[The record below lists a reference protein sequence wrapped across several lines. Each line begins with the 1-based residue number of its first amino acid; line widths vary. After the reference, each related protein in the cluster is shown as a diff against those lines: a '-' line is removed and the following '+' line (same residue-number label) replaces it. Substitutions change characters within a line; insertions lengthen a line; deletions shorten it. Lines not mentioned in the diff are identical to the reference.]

1 MQNRIVTSTYTGLII
16 IMMMSSF
23 FSYAQPSAAEIEA
36 DTLVSQQNYEGA
48 LDLYNKVI
56 DKIKPDSEEEY
67 QLYYKRAVCHYGL
80 QNFEE
85 ALKDINTVIEKYPQP
100 QAKLLRAYI
109 YQELENYEAQ
119 LTDLNELLTLNPDN
133 VEMIQWRASVLM
145 ESGKYDEAQKDIRKL
160 LQYQSSPD
168 LKSYLGLTYYYQ
180 SNPDS
185 ALIIFDEVIKEDPN
199 FVQSYLY
206 AASLC
211 LDEEA
216 YELALTYINKGLQ
229 TEPSN
234 PTFQFYK
241 GIALVES
248 DQQKEGCRC
257 LTKAFQAGID
267 DVADYLKQYCYGAD

>member
-1 MQNRIVTSTYTGLII
+1 MV
-16 IMMMSSF
+16 MSSF
-23 FSYAQPSAAEIEA
+23 FSYAQPSAQEIEA
-36 DTLVSQQNYEGA
+36 DTLVSQQNYEAA
-48 LDLYNKVI
+48 LALYNKII
-56 DKIKPDSEEEY
+56 DKTRPDTEEEY
-67 QLYYKRAVCHYGL
+67 QLYYKRAVCYYGL

-85 ALKDINTVIEKYPQP
+85 ALKDINMVIEKYPQP

-119 LTDLNELLTLNPDN
+119 LADLNELLSLNPDN
-133 VEMIQWRASVLM
+133 PEMIQWRASVLM

-160 LQYQSSPD
+160 LRYQSSPD

-185 ALIIFDEVIKEDPN
+185 ALIIFDEIIKEDPN
-199 FVQSYLY
+199 FVQPYLY

-216 YELALTYINKGLQ
+216 YELALTYINKGLHAA
-229 TEPSN
+229 PAN
-234 PTFQFYK
+234 PTFLFYK
-241 GIALVES
+241 GIALVET
-248 DQQKEGCRC
+248 DQEKEGCRC
-257 LTKAFQAGID
+257 LTKAFKAGID